1 MISCT
6 ENSYQFAVKA
16 EENPTKYAV
25 SNILL
30 THYQI
35 GDQVQLTAPMLKNA
49 QVTAQKTQQTERL
62 SA

>member
-1 MISCT
+1 MISST

-16 EENPTKYAV
+16 EENPTKFAV

-30 THYQI
+30 THYHI
-35 GDQVQLTAPMLKNA
+35 GDHVQLTAPMLKNA
-49 QVTAQKTQQTERL
+49 QVVAQKPQQIERL